1 MYTTKTDVMS
11 TISKNLRAA
20 KEAHERYTEKSWNAA
35 VANRRYGQ
43 PIPKKG
49 VFYDDDNR
57 LAFNSEL
64 DALRR
69 DTELTISEYEKG
81 LSKLSA
87 TEPSEEAVRA
97 VQMFSMMDPGTMNR
111 EEYGKRINDMI
122 AEYGDNSL
130 TYDTLRSLAVKNGVV
145 SIAKNPTMEA
155 REALESVKTSVHS
168 FFARNTALNNE
179 KEVGL
184 SAGAISWMEMRMND
198 ALGIIGDNNT
208 V

>member
-11 TISKNLRAA
+11 KISANMRAA
-20 KEAHERYTEKSWNAA
+20 REAYKKYTEQSWNTA
-35 VANRRYGQ
+35 VTNRRHGQ

-57 LAFNSEL
+57 LAFNVEL

-69 DTELTISEYEKG
+69 DTELTISEYAKG

-87 TEPSEEAVRA
+87 KQPSEEAVRA
-97 VQMFSMMDPGTMNR
+97 VQMFSMMDPGMMSR
-111 EEYGKRINDMI
+111 EEYGQRINDMI
-122 AEYGDNSL
+122 AEYGDNPL
-130 TYDTLRSLAVKNGVV
+130 TYDTLRSLAVKGGVV

-155 REALESVKTSVHS
+155 RKALESVETSVHG
-168 FFARNTALNNE
+168 FFARNKATANE
-179 KEVGL
+179 RETGL
-184 SAGAISWMEMRMND
+184 TDGAISWMEMQMND
-198 ALGIIGDNNT
+198 ALGVIGDDST